1 MCLKDHDLTK
11 YLNNDEGT
19 RHYSG
24 VLESETEEH
33 SRARA
38 FELRYV
44 RPRPDHTSI
53 QVIKPTVSQ
62 PKGGRCG
69 TAGKKGTQGI
79 KKNHN
84 PYAADTPA

>member
-1 MCLKDHDLTK
+1 MCSKDHDLTK

-24 VLESETEEH
+24 VRESETEEH

-53 QVIKPTVSQ
+53 QVIRPTVSQ
-62 PKGGRCG
+62 PLGEG
-69 TAGKKGTQGI
+69 AGLRVKRAPRVNQKS
-79 KKNHN
+79 
-84 PYAADTPA
+84 